1 MAANAFQWHSERLTP
16 RRTFGVLELDS
27 ISALNDQLHTLTKQL
42 GAMTANFIHIPHTV
56 CELCSGNHSS
66 MDCQVDNL
74 FAASSFGQVSYV
86 GNYNHQNDLYSNT
99 YNQGYHPNFS
109 WRENQTSSFE
119 FQPQEKK
126 VSLEEALA
134 QLTMNTSNFMT
145 KTETTL
151 ENQAT
156 SIQNLEVKVSQM
168 VKVLTEEQQSS
179 LPRSTEIN
187 PKEQVMVI
195 TLQSEEKLI
204 EPNTNMEEAL
214 QMEASSS
221 KSSSP
226 KKYVSPPP
234 YVPPIPF
241 PQRLG
246 KSSKGLQNEGTV
258 GEKFNAKEDTL
269 TLDVVGKTEEFKVS
283 DALKL
288 SCDEECY
295 IVGTNED
302 VVQDLVDQSNMKN
315 SLEIIHNQHEK
326 ISSNQS
332 ISENKQLVV
341 AVHPSDNFSSFPYSY
356 DTLRRNHPFDP
367 GKCLNIY
374 CDHLKPHLDKFGR
387 SVMAEFYSRGV
398 T

>member
-1 MAANAFQWHSERLTP
+1 M
-16 RRTFGVLELDS
+16 
-27 ISALNDQLHTLTKQL
+27 
-42 GAMTANFIHIPHTV
+42 V

-66 MDCQVDNL
+66 MDCQVRNL
-74 FAASSFGQVSYV
+74 FAATSFEQVLDV
-86 GNYNHQNDLYSNT
+86 GNYNHQNDLYSDT
-99 YNQGYHPNFS
+99 YNQGYRPNFS
-109 WRENQTSSFE
+109 WRGNQTVVE
-119 FQPQEKK
+119 PPPNFQPQEKK
-126 VSLEEALA
+126 ISLKEALT

-179 LPRSTEIN
+179 LPRSTETN
-187 PKEQVMVI
+187 PKEQVMTI

-204 EPNTNMEEAL
+204 EPNINMEEAL

-221 KSSSP
+221 KSNSP

-246 KSSKGLQNEGTV
+246 KPSKSLQNEGTV
-258 GEKFNAKEDTL
+258 GEKFDAKEDTL

-326 ISSNQS
+326 MSSNQS

-356 DTLRRNHPFDP
+356 DTLSKNHPFDP

-374 CDHLKPHLDKFGR
+374 CDHLKPHFDKFGR

>member
-1 MAANAFQWHSERLTP
+1 M
-16 RRTFGVLELDS
+16 
-27 ISALNDQLHTLTKQL
+27 
-42 GAMTANFIHIPHTV
+42 V
-56 CELCSGNHSS
+56 CELCSGNHFSI
-66 MDCQVDNL
+66 DCQVGNL
-74 FAASSFGQVSYV
+74 FAASSFEQVSDV

-109 WRENQTSSFE
+109 WRENQIVARPPPN

-126 VSLEEALA
+126 VSLEEAIA
-134 QLTMNTSNFMT
+134 QLTMNTSNFLT

-156 SIQNLEVKVSQM
+156 SLQNLEVQVSHM
-168 VKVLTEEQQSS
+168 VKVLTEGQQSS
-179 LPRSTEIN
+179 LPRSTETN
-187 PKEQVMVI
+187 LKEQVMAI
-195 TLQSEEKLI
+195 TLPSERQLM
-204 EPNTNMEEAL
+204 EPNNNMEEAL

-221 KSSSP
+221 KSQSEALSSA
-226 KKYVSPPP
+226 KKYVPPP
-234 YVPPIPF
+234 SYVPPIPF
-241 PQRLG
+241 SQRLG
-246 KSSKGLQNEGTV
+246 KPSKGLQTEETV
-258 GEKFNAKEDTL
+258 GEKFDVKEGTL
-269 TLDVVGKTEEFKVS
+269 TLDVMGKTEEFKVS

-302 VVQDLVDQSNMKN
+302 VVQDLVDQSNIKN

-326 ISSNQS
+326 MNSDQS

-341 AVHPSDNFSSFPYSY
+341 AVHSSDNFSSLPYSD
-356 DTLRRNHPFDP
+356 DTLSKNHPFDP

-374 CDHLKPHLDKFGR
+374 CDHLKPHLDTFGR
-387 SVMAEFYSRGV
+387 SVMAESYSREV